1 MHYKNGRKAE
11 VNDLVIGLTYNRQG
25 VQAGRVKSITPGQEK
40 CNCILELPTRW
51 QATHLH
57 DQEYTQLDWLLHAED
72 AYHFV
77 IGLAYSPTDQ
87 DFMAKIINFSKWNA
101 PMEERPTAAQRD
113 SMA

>member
-1 MHYKNGRKAE
+1 MHYKNGRPAK
-11 VNDLVIGLTYNRQG
+11 VGDMVIGHSYNRAG
-25 VQAGRVKSITPGQEK
+25 VVVGQVIAISEGQQT
-40 CNCILELPTRW
+40 CNCTLELPTR
-51 QATHLH
+51 AFGAVH
-57 DQEYTQLDWLLHAED
+57 DREYTQLDWLLHAED

-77 IGLAYSPTDQ
+77 IGLAYSPSDQ